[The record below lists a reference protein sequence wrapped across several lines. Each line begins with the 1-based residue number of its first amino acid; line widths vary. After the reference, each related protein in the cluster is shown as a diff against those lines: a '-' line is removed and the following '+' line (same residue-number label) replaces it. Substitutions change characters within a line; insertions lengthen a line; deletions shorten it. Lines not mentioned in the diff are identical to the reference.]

1 MNEFL
6 LNRIEKRY
14 RCKNRAELSDILN
27 NNYKEIF
34 HNEGKIT
41 KIMTVYFNTESRL
54 DSRKTIRSK
63 IYINDMFNNIESA
76 LDETPCDLQV
86 KFGCSKDGIS
96 VIKEKNTTYGKVINQ
111 LKDVENS
118 NNDFKS
124 DIMEYIKKLT
134 SNQNLS
140 PFMKIYYC
148 RHYYIGEIEQNEIRI
163 TVDEDI
169 VFENCLTNE
178 KKTLN
183 ESIMEIKAEKN
194 ESFDEDVL
202 ASAIETI
209 FKKAC
214 IQRSTSKKML
224 GYTLVM

>member
-1 MNEFL
+1 MTLEGCVV
-6 LNRIEKRY
+6 R
-14 RCKNRAELSDILN
+14 LSDIIAYLGRDIEDAEKLGLFN
-27 NNYKEIF
+27 KKDIPKEIS
-34 HNEGKIT
+34 NVLGTTNREIVNAIIT
-41 KIMTVYFNTESRL
+41 NVVQNSL
-54 DSRKTIRSK
+54 DK
-63 IYINDMFNNIESA
+63 
-76 LDETPCDLQV
+76 
-86 KFGCSKDGIS
+86 
-96 VIKEKNTTYGKVINQ
+96 
-111 LKDVENS
+111 
-118 NNDFKS
+118 DFKS